1 MVPPRP
7 ERYARGDPRLQDRG
21 LVAERERP
29 QGTRLPARHGPDADP
44 YHFTSH
50 LDQGA
55 HAARAGGNF
64 TARRSIPPL
73 EPARI
78 PYNP

>member
-1 MVPPRP
+1 VVPPRP
-7 ERYARGDPRLQDRG
+7 QQYARGDTRLQDRG
-21 LVAERERP
+21 PVTERERP
-29 QGTRLPARHGPDADP
+29 QGSRLPARPGPDSDP
-44 YHFTSH
+44 YHCTSH
-50 LDQGA
+50 LDQGG
-55 HAARAGGNF
+55 HPARAGGKF